1 MTMPAGTYY
10 VGDLC
15 YVMSNEWSEVCNI
28 TISGNDCLEGEFEM
42 PDGRRFA
49 TLGTAWGDGT
59 YDSNVGTEH
68 AVDSGTIGCIALK
81 DIREGARSDLER
93 LGAVIEFTSDFEVR
107 KDGGEL
113 IFGHVIIDTDPDY
126 NDEEDYEDD
135 WYGDDEEDEDELY

>member
-15 YVMSNEWSEVCNI
+15 YVMSKEWSEVCNI
-28 TISGNDCLEGEFEM
+28 TIHGNDCLEGEFEM

-49 TLGTAWGDGT
+49 MLGTAWGDGT

-93 LGAVIEFTSDFEVR
+93 LGAVIEFNTPFEVR

-113 IFGHVIIDTDPDY
+113 IFGHVIIDTDPVY
-126 NDEEDYEDD
+126 
-135 WYGDDEEDEDELY
+135 DDEEDEYGWDYEEEEEDED